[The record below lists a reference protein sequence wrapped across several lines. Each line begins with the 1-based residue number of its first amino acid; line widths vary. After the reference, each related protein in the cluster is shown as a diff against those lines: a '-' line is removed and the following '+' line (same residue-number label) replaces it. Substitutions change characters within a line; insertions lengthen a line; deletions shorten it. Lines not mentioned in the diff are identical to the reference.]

1 MFQNVTAFQDTLY
14 WSTITLSSETQAE
27 GVGGHSLRNALC
39 VWIYIYIV
47 VYFSALSEQQPDST
61 VTGQIVHLLQAVLLQ
76 ADDVQIKFF
85 PKAVR
90 LVYNYLSSQTVPLG
104 LWRGDSTKEEQWKS
118 TRPLKT

>member
-1 MFQNVTAFQDTLY
+1 MNIY
-14 WSTITLSSETQAE
+14 
-27 GVGGHSLRNALC
+27 
-39 VWIYIYIV
+39 IYIYIV

-90 LVYNYLSSQTVPLG
+90 LVYNYLSSQTVPLC
-104 LWRGDSTKEEQWKS
+104 LWRRDSTKEEQWKS
-118 TRPLKT
+118 ARR